1 MGARVKGPEN
11 ANFDISP
18 RGFTVLLLISFD
30 FQDFLTDELRHVP
43 YINRTDSF
51 GISCANKTPLKRR
64 GRLRPLK

>member
-1 MGARVKGPEN
+1 MGAGVKGPGN
-11 ANFDISP
+11 ANFDVSP

-30 FQDFLTDELRHVP
+30 FQDFLTYEIRHVP